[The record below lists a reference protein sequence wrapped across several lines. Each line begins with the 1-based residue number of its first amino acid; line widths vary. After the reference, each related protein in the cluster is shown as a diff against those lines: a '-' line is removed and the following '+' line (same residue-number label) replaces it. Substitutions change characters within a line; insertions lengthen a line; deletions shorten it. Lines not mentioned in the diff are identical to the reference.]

1 MKISSS
7 TGKQSQDRYICIL
20 LVLVLVGS
28 AFQNVKVIG
37 PLNPGHLFALCF
49 IPFLLPKFREAKFPP
64 AVICIFFGIH
74 PLCIVVC
81 RFPMGIEHIYYQL
94 LICLLYY
101 FFHCQFRKKYLI

>member
-1 MKISSS
+1 MFIAGKKMKISSS
-7 TGKQSQDRYICIL
+7 AGKQSQDRYICIL

-64 AVICIFFGIH
+64 AVICIFWH
-74 PLCIVVC
+74 TSSVY
-81 RFPMGIEHIYYQL
+81 R
-94 LICLLYY
+94 CL
-101 FFHCQFRKKYLI
+101 QVSNGD